1 MPHYLDL
8 NPIELDVLNC
18 DPNLRSKKTREAV
31 MGKRQQSDPRSHF
44 VVTMERDGTEL
55 SRRVVSAFD
64 PPAAIEEAVEDL
76 TRAHG
81 VDLFDEA
88 IDFRAEKI

>member
-1 MPHYLDL
+1 MV
-8 NPIELDVLNC
+8 N
-18 DPNLRSKKTREAV
+18 
-31 MGKRQQSDPRSHF
+31 RQQSDPRAQF

-55 SRRVVSAFD
+55 SRRVVNALD

-81 VDLFDEA
+81 VDLFDEP